1 MNEGKVVIPREV
13 ADAIEYARK
22 TLYEYAD
29 VEMIKC
35 ALDPD
40 DYWMSE
46 KLKALNDIDPMTLV
60 LALVNG
66 YETE

>member
-1 MNEGKVVIPREV
+1 MSESKVKIPHEV

-46 KLKALNDIDPMTLV
+46 KLKALNDIDHMTLV